1 MTDNVFFQ
9 VNEVGVTYV
18 TTDNRILKSQSR
30 PHMSFDYT
38 VLTYSADEKTVY
50 HDYSKRDL
58 TQEEREEVLRY
69 ITEIQE
75 NPDLTRQ
82 MAMNMQA
89 KAYLNNTDW
98 YVTRFIEK
106 GIPIPE
112 NIQLQR
118 QNARDIIE

>member
-18 TTDNRILKSQSR
+18 TADRRILKSQSR
-30 PHMSFDYT
+30 PPMSFDYT
-38 VLTYSADEKTVY
+38 VLTYSAEEKTVY
-50 HDYSKRDL
+50 HDYMKRDL
-58 TQEEREEVLRY
+58 TQEEQEEVLRY

-112 NIQLQR
+112 NIQFER

>member
-1 MTDNVFFQ
+1 
-9 VNEVGVTYV
+9 
-18 TTDNRILKSQSR
+18 
-30 PHMSFDYT
+30 
-38 VLTYSADEKTVY
+38 VY

-58 TQEEREEVLRY
+58 TQEEQEEVLRY

-112 NIQLQR
+112 NVQLQR
-118 QNARDIIE
+118 QNARDVIES

>member
-1 MTDNVFFQ
+1 MTDNIFFQ

-18 TTDNRILKSQSR
+18 TTDQRILKSESR
-30 PHMSFDYT
+30 PQMSFDYT
-38 VLTYSADEKTVY
+38 VLTYSPDEKTVY
-50 HDYSKRDL
+50 HNFSKRDL
-58 TQEEREEVLRY
+58 TQEEQEEVLRY
-69 ITEIQE
+69 ITSIQE

-98 YVTRFIEK
+98 YVTRFVEK

-112 NIQLQR
+112 EIQIQR